1 MRFHRDWVPMLVFC
15 LQYTVMC
22 QCQRMDESIND
33 WEQTDPRL
41 IRYIRENLLEPPPLI
56 PDSIS
61 EMDTS
66 SDVHGVQDLTSVL
79 VGQYNQ
85 PPVIEA
91 LFSDDNAT
99 KRFFIE
105 AGAYDGIMGSNT
117 LRLELNENWS
127 GLLVEPNPKLYQTV
141 KSRNR
146 NAWTLP
152 SCFSMRTHPEI
163 VTFDAADQIGGIV
176 NEETGSKPGD
186 GLTLEGAREEIR
198 LQCVPLYS
206 VLQALGN
213 PRVDFFSLDI
223 EGADLQVLRTI
234 PFDLVDFSV
243 IMIEVAHLGKLQ
255 KPIYENEF
263 ARKLFLFLQVRFL
276 KETWTTCARF

>member
-15 LQYTVMC
+15 FQYTVMC

-223 EGADLQVLRTI
+223 EGADLQVLKTI
-234 PFDLVDFSV
+234 PFDQVDFSV

-255 KPIYENEF
+255 KLI
-263 ARKLFLFLQVRFL
+263 
-276 KETWTTCARF
+276 

>member
-1 MRFHRDWVPMLVFC
+1 MLVFC

-223 EGADLQVLRTI
+223 EGADLQVLKTI